1 MNPGVEGRAEFSKM
15 TDDAL
20 VAEAAA
26 GNMSAAAEYLS
37 RHLRMLAAM
46 SRRISGNVLDA
57 EDLLSDAVM
66 GLLRKWLDGTGPTEA
81 VNAYVIRSMRNRV
94 VDELRSPR
102 SRETSIEWMELPADG
117 GEIERVERE
126 SDLRIVRRALIEL
139 PEDQRRVLIESEVNG
154 RTPRDL
160 VGVLGRSA
168 PAISSLLRRAK
179 INLRTT
185 VLQLQLDDQGPP
197 TSEEC
202 ERVLRTLPESAR
214 TPEEVERHYLQHGM
228 DCPRCAKGVSVFVA
242 TLAGLFSSI
251 VIAFVRLDATPAM
264 ATPGMTTRPR
274 GARQAG
280 KEPLTLGQRALVG
293 AGSLALVSGV
303 LVSTYALA
311 EVTGTSLSSTAL
323 FAGVEVSGSLDTSG
337 FITDET
343 IGVAVNVAVE
353 AESWQVDR
361 LAITVNG
368 AAAPVSTAPGWDCY
382 WSEPLLLCK
391 NERTEASGGAFTFT
405 PDSLGT
411 PLTYQVHVE
420 GHTGATLFT
429 GFSRGVVAR

>member
-1 MNPGVEGRAEFSKM
+1 MNHSVEGRAEFSKM

-26 GNMSAAAEYLS
+26 GNMAAAAEYLS
-37 RHLRMLAAM
+37 RHLRMLSAM

-81 VNAYVIRSMRNRV
+81 VNAYVIRSMRNRI

-102 SRETSIEWMELPADG
+102 SRETSIEWMDLPAGG

-126 SDLRIVRRALIEL
+126 SDLRIVRRALVEL
-139 PEDQRRVLIESEVNG
+139 PEDQRRVLIDSEVHG

-160 VGVLGRSA
+160 VDVLGRSA

-185 VLQLQLDDQGPP
+185 VLELQLDDQGPP

-228 DCPRCAKGVSVFVA
+228 DCARCAKGVSVFVA

-251 VIAFVRLDATPAM
+251 IIAFVGLDATPAM
-264 ATPGMTTRPR
+264 AGPVPR
-274 GARQAG
+274 DVRRVG
-280 KEPLTLGQRALVG
+280 KEPLSLAQRALVG
-293 AGSLALVSGV
+293 AGSVLLVSGV

-311 EVTGTSLSSTAL
+311 EITGTSLSSTAL
-323 FAGVEVSGSLDTSG
+323 FAGVDVSGSLDTSG
-337 FITDET
+337 FVADET
-343 IGVAVNVAVE
+343 VGVAVNVMVD

-361 LAITVNG
+361 LAITVSG
-368 AAAPVSTAPGWDCY
+368 ASAPASTAPGWECQ
-382 WSEPLLLCK
+382 WTAPQLLCE
-391 NERTEASGGAFTFT
+391 NELTEASGGAFTFT

-420 GHTGATLFT
+420 GHTEDALFT
-429 GFSRGVVAR
+429 GSSRGVVIR